1 MIKITAASRIT
12 PLLQLFYVL
21 LVDQMENGKNKPDPD
36 TTLEINA
43 MLNEVIPVWHN
54 ALPSLQTAVNQIL
67 KGRNK
72 SAAYQIIGQELKNLN
87 EYAKGDT
94 EVPHEDFEL
103 FKTFGNFFRTESPVA
118 LNRLV
123 KLASASESPW
133 VVQRLAPIASDQGST
148 RKQLETLV
156 NNLVGRKDIA
166 LTVPEAQQIAE
177 LKPTEYKA
185 YLSLRKAFNQAY
197 KDALVAYIRKSGKDK
212 VKYADALNYLKLNG
226 IQHMMSEGFDG
237 YIDDR
242 FRLYTK
248 QGKQIEGM
256 PNAVTFPTIVM
267 NPSYGH
273 PGGGDWV
280 FRADRVDG
288 SKGPTYYTTDFKKN
302 AAQQKFK
309 AVADLSHKMP
319 QIRNK
324 WLALLKRYHKAD
336 ATAVVACILE
346 MLYEFSARIGSL
358 GNKAG
363 GSSTY
368 GVATLL
374 VKHAVPDAAGNI
386 TLRYKG
392 KDGVPT
398 VHKLM
403 ANNPVHKTLIAVID
417 DLIKD
422 KDPKERI
429 FTVGDG
435 AKRRGITPAEV
446 NRVFKGLGAGDAV
459 TVHKIRTYHG
469 TTLFKELMDNV
480 LNGKRPQNEKDA
492 LAIFKKMGEAVGK
505 RLNHVRNSNTGTKVT
520 GTTALNNYIDTSIQ
534 IQFFRELGIRLP
546 KFLEKFDGLD

>member
-1 MIKITAASRIT
+1 MIKVTAASRIT

-21 LVDQMENGKNKPDPD
+21 LVDYLENGKNKPDPD

-43 MLNEVIPVWHN
+43 MLNEVVPVWHN
-54 ALPSLQTAVNQIL
+54 ALPSLQNAVNQLL

-72 SAAYQIIGQELKNLN
+72 EVAYRTIGAELKNLN
-87 EYAKGDT
+87 EHAKGDT

-103 FKTFGNFFRTESPVA
+103 FKTFGAFFRTESQIA
-118 LNRLV
+118 MNKLV

-148 RKQLETLV
+148 RNQLQTLV
-156 NNLVGRKDIA
+156 NNLVGRKDIT
-166 LTVPEAQQIAE
+166 LTTQEAQQISE
-177 LKPTEYKA
+177 LKPVEYKA

-197 KDALVAYIRKSGKDK
+197 KDALIAYIRKSGKDK

-237 YIDDR
+237 FIDDR
-242 FRLYTK
+242 FRLYTN

-267 NPSYGH
+267 NESYGH

-280 FRADRVDG
+280 FRADRTDG
-288 SKGPTYYTTDFKKN
+288 SKGPTYYTTDFKKK
-302 AAQQKFK
+302 AAMQKFK

-324 WLALLKRYHKAD
+324 WLGLLKRYHKAD
-336 ATAVVACILE
+336 ASSIVACILE
-346 MLYEFSARIGSL
+346 MLYEFSARIGSI

-374 VKHAVPDAAGNI
+374 VKHAVPDASGNI
-386 TLRYKG
+386 TLRYRG

-398 VHKLM
+398 THKLM
-403 ANNPVHKTLIAVID
+403 NNNPVHKLMIHVIT
-417 DLIKD
+417 DLLQDKEPKD
-422 KDPKERI
+422 RI
-429 FTVGDG
+429 FTVGEG
-435 AKRRGITPAEV
+435 SKRRGISPAEV
-446 NRVFKGLGAGDAV
+446 NRAFKSLGAGDAV
-459 TVHKIRTYHG
+459 TVHKIRTFHG
-469 TTLFKELMDNV
+469 TALFKELMDAV
-480 LNGKRPQNEKDA
+480 LNGKRPQNEKAA
-492 LAIFKKMGEAVGK
+492 LAMFKKMGEAVGK

-534 IQFFRELGIRLP
+534 IQFFRELGVRIP
-546 KFLEKFDGLD
+546 KFLEKFDGLE